1 MEGSKNQTIME
12 GGELLTQLTT
22 ASALERR
29 EYGSGDFNESMGK
42 DKCDD
47 TICPESDY
55 TLST

>member
-1 MEGSKNQTIME
+1 ME

-42 DKCDD
+42 
-47 TICPESDY
+47 TIVMI
-55 TLST
+55 LSVQSLTAP